1 LVLEFEAL
9 HVPALTEEVAINLE
23 QFLTQIPGIVQL
35 QINVESR
42 ALQIRFDEA
51 RVDFLQLT
59 QVMAQAGCPLR
70 QIDAALLKK
79 LSG

>member
-1 LVLEFEAL
+1 MLEFEAL
-9 HVPALTEEVAINLE
+9 HIPALTEEVAVKLE
-23 QFLTQIPGIVQL
+23 QFLSRSPGIVQI
-35 QINVESR
+35 QIDLERR

-59 QVMAQAGCPLR
+59 KIMAEAGCPLR

-79 LSG
+79 LSS